1 MFFQVDK
8 IPYVFRQ
15 ATNFRYLTG
24 SKSNDSA
31 LVLRFNGDTKEL
43 HSTLILPVS
52 LQFGPNFQRRH
63 IIIIFVLNFFTGY

>member
-15 ATNFRYLTG
+15 STNFRYLTG

-31 LVLRFNGDTKEL
+31 LVLRFNGDIKEL

-52 LQFGPNFQRRH
+52 LQYYFLINWN
-63 IIIIFVLNFFTGY
+63 IIAVGLVRVPLI